1 MVRLTDY
8 LQMKKDYNADQY
20 KKYSLEFMKKQF
32 VADMKMLYE
41 FQKRQQHNHAFRKNK
56 RLFISAVYRRNFE
69 MLKISLC
76 WEKVN
81 ESLYQRMIQMLEKD
95 DVSGIELR
103 KLQDEMFRLFNY
115 R

>member
-1 MVRLTDY
+1 
-8 LQMKKDYNADQY
+8 
-20 KKYSLEFMKKQF
+20 
-32 VADMKMLYE
+32 
-41 FQKRQQHNHAFRKNK
+41 
-56 RLFISAVYRRNFE
+56 